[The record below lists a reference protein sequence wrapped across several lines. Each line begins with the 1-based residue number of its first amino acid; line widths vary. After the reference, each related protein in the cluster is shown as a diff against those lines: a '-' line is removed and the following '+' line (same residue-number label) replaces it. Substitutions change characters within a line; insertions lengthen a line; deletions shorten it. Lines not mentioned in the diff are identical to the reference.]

1 MSNYKTVFFTLGIL
15 QIILGISMVFPII
28 IQIIFDEL
36 DSSFIG
42 ASLITIIFG
51 TLFFLSNLDHDK
63 KLSLQNAFLLTALS
77 WLSIAVFSSLPFIFS
92 NLNLSIT
99 DSFFESMS
107 GITTTG
113 STIITDLNS
122 SPKAILLWRA
132 LLQWLGGI
140 GIIVMAITL
149 MPIMNVG
156 GMQLFKVSSSDASE
170 KILPKTK
177 EITLRLILIYL
188 ILTFLCS
195 FFYNIFG
202 MEFFD
207 SLTHSMTTIATGGFS
222 NYNES
227 IGYFN
232 NIKIEIISMV
242 FIILGSI
249 PFISYIKFLSGK
261 KNIFYTDTQIKS
273 FIKIIFYSIVILF
286 FYLTIFNKSFS
297 DVSLRSISFNVI
309 SILTGTGY
317 VTQNFDD
324 WGSFP
329 LIYFLILM
337 FIGGCAGSTACGIKI
352 FRVQILYLFL
362 KNQLKKIIYPRGI
375 FIIKYDNNNVNEKF
389 MASIIAF
396 IYLYIIIFF
405 IITTM
410 LSLSGLDFTTS
421 ISGAATSISNV
432 GPGLGELIGPNNDP
446 GATFDTTCP
455 WRCIGGNTSFSDQ
468 DCEEDDA
475 GIYTAV
481 GHAQYDGWCHADSDS
496 PAVIIPTTSS
506 YCCEWETD
514 FEEYEDGQFLY
525 GTCKEYNDGFDG
537 IQKNTSKKISFDNN
551 NLNNSLFF
559 KSQIILYENP
569 KEVDQGYIDTIDYT
583 NTAIIISH
591 TNLTSGSRIKKYF
604 DTHKFYILNI
614 LYHLQ

>member
-195 FFYNIFG
+195 FFYNICG

-232 NIKIEIISMV
+232 NIKIEIISMI

-249 PFISYIKFLSGK
+249 PFIAYIKFLSGK

-273 FIKIIFYSIVILF
+273 FIKSIYYF
-286 FYLTIFNKSFS
+286 FLMHVK
-297 DVSLRSISFNVI
+297 DH
-309 SILTGTGY
+309 
-317 VTQNFDD
+317 NFDIV
-324 WGSFP
+324 
-329 LIYFLILM
+329 L
-337 FIGGCAGSTACGIKI
+337 
-352 FRVQILYLFL
+352 LYLKL
-362 KNQLKKIIYPRGI
+362 QSEVYKTEYINKNKYLFNSEI
-375 FIIKYDNNNVNEKF
+375 FI
-389 MASIIAF
+389 
-396 IYLYIIIFF
+396 
-405 IITTM
+405 
-410 LSLSGLDFTTS
+410 
-421 ISGAATSISNV
+421 
-432 GPGLGELIGPNNDP
+432 
-446 GATFDTTCP
+446 
-455 WRCIGGNTSFSDQ
+455 
-468 DCEEDDA
+468 
-475 GIYTAV
+475 
-481 GHAQYDGWCHADSDS
+481 
-496 PAVIIPTTSS
+496 
-506 YCCEWETD
+506 
-514 FEEYEDGQFLY
+514 
-525 GTCKEYNDGFDG
+525 
-537 IQKNTSKKISFDNN
+537 
-551 NLNNSLFF
+551 
-559 KSQIILYENP
+559 
-569 KEVDQGYIDTIDYT
+569 
-583 NTAIIISH
+583 
-591 TNLTSGSRIKKYF
+591 
-604 DTHKFYILNI
+604 
-614 LYHLQ
+614 